1 MAGQSQLTAW
11 RFGKIEN
18 IADIPAYWAART
30 PNAIAL
36 IDGERRCSYA
46 ELDAR
51 ANCIANRL
59 LQNDIGSGSI
69 VGFIGKNAIEFWEM
83 WFGASKAN
91 CALAPFNWRCTAD
104 ELSAIIGEAQP
115 AVLIAGPEFAETME
129 TVKERCGQTYAVVR
143 FGAGDGG
150 FDAWL
155 GAADAA
161 PPAVRVDPDAIAL
174 LSYTSGTTGLPK
186 GVMAT
191 QAAFGWSFLCG
202 ALEPGMAWLDDDVML
217 MSMPNFHLGG
227 SWVSIAA
234 LYHGKTLS
242 LLPSFDPAACIEA
255 FARDRVT
262 VASLVPAAIQMLLD
276 HPGVTPDSFGS
287 LRSIMYFGSP
297 IGAAT
302 MVRAIGTMGC
312 ALSQFYGT
320 TESYFLTI
328 LRNEVHLSGDPA
340 RLASCGTPLPLVSIE
355 VRDDRGMALAPG
367 NVGLVHVRTPMM
379 FAGYRNR
386 PDATAD
392 VLDGD
397 GWYATGDLG
406 RLDADGFLTIVDRAK
421 DMIISGGENVYSTE
435 VELALVK
442 LPGIRMC
449 AVVGMPDAKWGE
461 RVVAAVMI
469 DAQSGLT
476 AEAVIAHCRT
486 LIAGYKVPKQV
497 VLRDA
502 LPLTPTGKV
511 RKAALRDEL
520 VQELG
525 GR

>member
-1 MAGQSQLTAW
+1 MSGQTQLTAW
-11 RFGKIEN
+11 RFGEIKN
-18 IADIPAYWAART
+18 IADIPAYWASRT
-30 PNAIAL
+30 PDAVAL

-51 ANCIANRL
+51 ANRIANRL
-59 LQNDIGSGSI
+59 LQDDIGPRSI
-69 VGFIGKNAIEFWEM
+69 IGFIGKNAIEFWEM

-91 CALAPFNWRCTAD
+91 CALAPFNWRCTAE
-104 ELSAIIGEAQP
+104 ELTAIIAEAQP
-115 AVLIAGPEFAETME
+115 AVLIAGPEFAGTME
-129 TVKERCGQTYAVVR
+129 AVKERCGQTYSVVR
-143 FGAGDGG
+143 FGDGDAG
-150 FDAWL
+150 FSAWL
-155 GAADAA
+155 GDADAA
-161 PPAVRVDPDAIAL
+161 PSALRIDPDAIAL

-202 ALEPGMAWLDDDVML
+202 ALEPGMAWLDGDVML

-227 SWVSIAA
+227 SWVSLAA
-234 LYHGKTLS
+234 FYHGKTLS
-242 LLPSFDPAACIEA
+242 LLPAFDPAACIEA
-255 FARDRVT
+255 VARDRVT

-276 HPGVTPDSFGS
+276 HPGVTPDSFAS

-302 MVRAIGTMGC
+302 MARAIGVMGC

-328 LRNEVHLSGDPA
+328 LRNEVHVSGDAA
-340 RLASCGTPLPLVSIE
+340 RLASCGTPLPLVGIE
-355 VRDDRGMALAPG
+355 VRDNRGAPVTPG

-379 FAGYRNR
+379 FVGYRNR

-392 VLDGD
+392 VLDRD
-397 GWYATGDLG
+397 GWYSTGDLG
-406 RLDADGFLTIVDRAK
+406 HLDADGFLTIVDRAK

-435 VELALVK
+435 VELALIK
-442 LPGIRMC
+442 HPGIRTC
-449 AVVGMPDAKWGE
+449 AVVGMPDPKWGE
-461 RVVAAVMI
+461 RVVAAVMV
-469 DAQSGLT
+469 DAQAGLT
-476 AEAVIAHCRT
+476 GEAVIAHCRT

-497 VLRDA
+497 VIRDA

-520 VQELG
+520 LQELAG
-525 GR
+525 L